1 MLALF
6 HLKIEIL
13 LKKDKHKE
21 YKMKQIDPKLYD
33 LHSRIILRK
42 HKKDI
47 YIVIDRK
54 SRIIMKDG
62 YRIFEIVKKIRD
74 FETGKNVSVL
84 SSAPVCSKTRKFL
97 TENNIIIKSL

>member
-1 MLALF
+1 M
-6 HLKIEIL
+6 
-13 LKKDKHKE
+13 KK
-21 YKMKQIDPKLYD
+21 IDPKLYD

-42 HKKDI
+42 NKKYI

-62 YRIFEIVKKIRD
+62 YRILEIAKKIRD

-84 SSAPVCSKTRKFL
+84 LSAPVCSKTRKFL
-97 TENNIIIKSL
+97 TENNITIKSL